1 MGIIFGFG
9 GGFVNS
15 LAIFVHELFLFGGG
29 FSGDF
34 RMHHCPG
41 VFPFCDGAS
50 SSNVALRSPQTVRT
64 VKDG

>member
-1 MGIIFGFG
+1 M
-9 GGFVNS
+9 NS
-15 LAIFVHELFLFGGG
+15 LAVFVHEHFRFGGG

-50 SSNVALRSPQTVRT
+50 SSNVALRSHRP
-64 VKDG
+64 